1 MGWTCNLLSTFVAI
15 ILFTYGCF
23 ACMYK
28 CMYCTT
34 YICCMSILEE
44 GIGSPRN
51 GVTDSCKPPWVVGIR
66 PRSSER
72 AADFLYYWAI
82 SPGSVY

>member
-1 MGWTCNLLSTFVAI
+1 MSRYRVCSAQRPEDDTGFPENWN
-15 ILFTYGCF
+15 
-23 ACMYK
+23 YK
-28 CMYCTT
+28 SLATRWG
-34 YICCMSILEE
+34 L
-44 GIGSPRN
+44 
-51 GVTDSCKPPWVVGIR
+51 GIR